1 MNRPLL
7 GLTCALVAGVAVA
20 LPASTANTSGRMTAK
35 QAALNGVPYTSSAAP
50 EQMVSRLIVKLR
62 TPTASELVRPMSA
75 SRVQALSATAGVG
88 MKSLRAMAGNET
100 LLALDTAMP
109 LSQAKVIAARLQSDA
124 SVEYAEPDIM
134 LKKLAT
140 PNEVRF
146 SQWQWNLFAPTS
158 TYTGELTGGGTLAA
172 TTTGGANLPLAWD
185 VTTGHSSAVVA
196 IIDTGIVNHP
206 DLNSSPAG
214 DTYIP
219 AGRFLAGYD
228 FISENVGAGTLPA
241 LFVANDGNGRDAD
254 PSDPGDWVTTNEEAL
269 YPTQCDDGQAGP
281 QNSSWHG
288 SHMAGV
294 AAATANNATGIA
306 GIGWNVRI
314 LPVRALG
321 KCGGS
326 LSDIAEAIR
335 WAAGL
340 SVPNVPANPTPAQVI
355 NLSLGSGPTVACDA
369 AMQGAVNAAIA
380 AGAVVVAAT
389 GNDGAVGISS
399 PASCTGVIAVTAHTI
414 NGENADYANVGAAMG
429 VGPQPTISSPG
440 GGSPAFLGAA
450 GPTDNPNWFGYYIWS
465 TILFGNTG
473 PSSGDS
479 SSPPRVG
486 PAYSG
491 FTGTS
496 AATPQV
502 AGVAALIKSMIPSA
516 SPASIR
522 NFIVNNVRPHP
533 AGGACAPGQGL
544 AGQCGP
550 GLLDANA
557 AVRAAALVA
566 PLVLFASPANTSAF
580 EGQTATFSVDV
591 TGAGPIAYQWQRN
604 GSPIAGANAASYTT
618 PALTIAADN
627 GSTYSVVMTNALGTA
642 TSASATL
649 TVAPSP
655 PPAPAGAPP
664 PTGGGG
670 GGGALP
676 LWQLVLLGALS
687 LAARV
692 RGGRRAV

>member
-7 GLTCALVAGVAVA
+7 GLTCALVASVAVA
-20 LPASTANTSGRMTAK
+20 LPASTATSTARITVK
-35 QAALNGVPYTSSAAP
+35 QAQLTGVTATSRVVP
-50 EQMVSRLIVKLR
+50 EQVVSRLIVKLR
-62 TPTASELVRPMSA
+62 APTASELVRPMSA
-75 SRVQALSATAGVG
+75 SGVQALSAAAGVG
-88 MKSLRAMAGNET
+88 MRSVRAMAGRSS
-100 LLALDTAMP
+100 LLALDTP
-109 LSQAKVIAARLQSDA
+109 LRLSEAKAIAARLENDA
-124 SVEYAEPDIM
+124 SVEYAVPDIM

-146 SQWQWNLFAPTS
+146 NDWQWNLFAPTS
-158 TYTGELTGGGTLAA
+158 TYTGALQAGGTKSAIA
-172 TTTGGANLPLAWD
+172 TGGANLPLAWD

-196 IIDTGIVNHP
+196 IIDTGIVNHT
-206 DLNSSPAG
+206 DLNGSPPG
-214 DTYIP
+214 DTYVP

-254 PSDPGDWVTTNEEAL
+254 PSDPGDWVTTDEETL
-269 YPTQCDDGQAGP
+269 YPTQCDDGQTGP

-294 AAATANNATGIA
+294 AAATANNSTGIA

-355 NLSLGSGPTVACDA
+355 SLSLGSGPTVACDS
-369 AMQGAVNAAIA
+369 AMQGAVDAAIA
-380 AGAVVVAAT
+380 AGAVVLAAT
-389 GNDGAVGISS
+389 GNDTAIGLSS
-399 PASCTGVIAVTAHTI
+399 PASCNGVIAVTAHTI

-440 GGSPAFLGAA
+440 GGRPAFLGAG
-450 GPTDNPNWFGYYIWS
+450 GPTDDPTWFGYSVWS

-479 SSPPRVG
+479 SNPPRVG
-486 PAYSG
+486 PAYAG

-516 SPASIR
+516 SPTTIR
-522 NFIVNNVRPHP
+522 NFIVSNVRPHP
-533 AGGACAPGQGL
+533 AGGACATGGGI

-557 AVRAAALVA
+557 AVRAAAPVA
-566 PLVLFASPANTSAF
+566 PLVLFASPANASVF

-591 TGAGPIAYQWQRN
+591 TGAGPIAYQWLRD

-618 PALTIAADN
+618 PALTVAADN
-627 GSTYSVVMTNALGTA
+627 GSTYSVVMTNGLGTA

-649 TVAPSP
+649 AVVVAPP
-655 PPAPAGAPP
+655 PPGGAPP

-670 GGGALP
+670 GGGGLP
-676 LWQLVLLGALS
+676 FWQLLLLGALS

-692 RGGRRAV
+692 RSGLRAD